1 MTWGRKLRRHRV
13 SRRIVVFEIAISAV
27 FVTFL
32 TAFWEIQVVDN
43 EHYRA
48 QAEQN
53 RIKVLPIPAPRGN
66 ILDRHGRVLARSR
79 ISVSALLD
87 SRIAP
92 AENRSRIAS
101 SLGLDEAALAERIQ
115 EASEF
120 GKSQHLVIKEGLS
133 IRDIAYLR
141 AHRSNFS
148 EVDLIQ
154 GMSRQ
159 YPDAAVAVHA
169 VGYVGEVS
177 KSELNMREFLL
188 HQYGAEVGKS
198 GIERQYNGWLAGE
211 DGSQRFLVDS
221 LGRHLEALGVVE
233 PVAGNNLQ
241 LTIDLDLQA
250 VSELGLEDRKGAV
263 VALDPRSGEI
273 LAMASAPVYDP
284 NKFVSGL
291 SRSEWVSLNSDR
303 NTPLLNRSTQGTWAM
318 GSVFKPIVG
327 LAGLEA
333 GQAGE
338 DFTVSCGGG
347 LAYGGGYFRCHKRGG
362 HGRVGLH
369 KAIAQSC
376 DVYFYQLGARL
387 GIETL
392 ARYARLA
399 GLGSKTL
406 VDLPDEVPGLVPTE
420 RWKIRHA
427 LQPWHPG
434 ETIIVAIGQGAMS
447 VTPIQA
453 AHAIGGLAMG
463 GVWHRPHLVSRG
475 ARSAMGEDSA
485 PTLPRRWPVDP
496 EHLHK
501 LRQAMWEVVNGSGT
515 GRQARLKGLDVCGK
529 TGTSQR
535 VSNDLRLR
543 AKREDFEDDAWFVG
557 FAPCASPEIVV
568 AVLLENGKHSYYAA
582 AVARDIIETWRL
594 NRGADS
600 LTDLDGTL
608 ARSAGGEG

>member
-1 MTWGRKLRRHRV
+1 MTWGRKLRRQRV
-13 SRRIVVFEIAISAV
+13 SRRIVFFEIVISAV

-32 TAFWEIQVVDN
+32 TSFWEIQVVDN

-87 SRIAP
+87 SRMAP
-92 AENRSRIAS
+92 AENRLRIAS
-101 SLGLDEAALAERIQ
+101 GLGLDEEALAERIR

-141 AHRSNFS
+141 AHRSDFS

-221 LGRHLEALGVVE
+221 LGRQLEALGIVE

-263 VALDPRSGEI
+263 VALDPRNGEI
-273 LAMASAPVYDP
+273 LAMASSPVYDP

-333 GQAGE
+333 GLAGE

-376 DVYFYQLGARL
+376 DVYFYQLGAKL
-387 GIETL
+387 KIETL

-406 VDLPDEVPGLVPTE
+406 VDLPDEVSGLVPTE
-420 RWKIRHA
+420 RWKIRHT

-447 VTPIQA
+447 ITPIQA

-463 GVWHRPHLVSRG
+463 GVWHRPHLVSRSV
-475 ARSAMGEDSA
+475 RSAMGEDSA

-496 EHLHK
+496 HHLDK
-501 LRQAMWEVVNGSGT
+501 LRKAMWEVVNGSGT
-515 GRQARLKGLDVCGK
+515 GRQARLKGMDVCGK